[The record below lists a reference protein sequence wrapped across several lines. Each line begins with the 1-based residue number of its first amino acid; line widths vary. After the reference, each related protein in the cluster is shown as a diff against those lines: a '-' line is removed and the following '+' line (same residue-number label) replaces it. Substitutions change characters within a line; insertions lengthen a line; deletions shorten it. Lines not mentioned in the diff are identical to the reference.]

1 VQFTLAPAVSPVL
14 DLKNIDAFYGNSPA
28 LQSVSLQVAKGE
40 FLSVLGRNGVGKT
53 TLMRAIL
60 GLMDRVTGS
69 IKLDGHEINDKDTSD
84 RALAGIGYVPQGRGI
99 LPKFTVR
106 ENLLMGTFATTKG
119 NGEINEWVFELF
131 PILKEFLNRRGGN
144 LSGGQQQQL
153 AIARA
158 LLTDPKVILLDEPT
172 EGIQPN
178 IVEQIEEVLIQLNQ
192 KHGLTVVLVAQNVE
206 LARRA
211 SHNFVLMDRGSISVR
226 GSVNELTDDLV
237 HRHMAV

>member
-1 VQFTLAPAVSPVL
+1 MLELNNVS
-14 DLKNIDAFYGNSPA
+14 AFYGNSHTI
-28 LQSVSLQVAKGE
+28 QGVSMNVKKGG
-40 FLSVLGRNGVGKT
+40 FTSVLGRNGVGKT

-69 IKLDGHEINDKDTSD
+69 ITLDGQEINGKRTDE

-106 ENLLMGTFATTKG
+106 ENLMLGTFANVKSAE
-119 NGEINEWVFELF
+119 EIFENVFELF
-131 PILKEFLNRRGGN
+131 PILKEFLERRGGN

-158 LLTDPKVILLDEPT
+158 LLTDPKVMLLDEPT

-178 IVEQIEEVLIQLNQ
+178 IVEQIEQVLIDLNQ
-192 KHGLTVVLVAQNVE
+192 KHGMTVVLVEQNVKF
-206 LARRA
+206 ARRA
-211 SHNFVLMDRGSISVR
+211 SQHFVLLDRGSVAVD
-226 GSVNELTDDLV
+226 GSVDELTDVLV

>member
-1 VQFTLAPAVSPVL
+1 MLELNKV
-14 DLKNIDAFYGNSPA
+14 NAFYGNSHA
-28 LQSVSLQVAKGE
+28 IQDVTMRVEKGE
-40 FLSVLGRNGVGKT
+40 FMSVLGRNGVGKT
-53 TLMRAIL
+53 TLMRTIL

-69 IKLDGHEINDKDTSD
+69 IVLENQEINDKRTDE

-106 ENLLMGTFATTKG
+106 ENLMLGTFANCGSAEKLY
-119 NGEINEWVFELF
+119 EKVFELF
-131 PILKEFLNRRGGN
+131 PVLKEFLDRTGGN

-178 IVEQIEEVLIQLNQ
+178 LVEQIEQVLIDLNQ
-192 KHGLTVVLVAQNVE
+192 KQGMTIVLVEQNVAF
-206 LARRA
+206 ARRA
-211 SHNFVLMDRGSISVR
+211 SQRFVLLDRGSVAVN
-226 GSVNELTDDLV
+226 GSVEELTDELV

>member
-1 VQFTLAPAVSPVL
+1 MLELENV
-14 DLKNIDAFYGNSPA
+14 DAFYGDSPA
-28 LQSVSLQVAKGE
+28 LQGVNMRVEEGE
-40 FLSVLGRNGVGKT
+40 FVSILGRNGVGKT

-69 IKLDGHEINDKDTSD
+69 IRLGGEEINGKPTHE
-84 RALAGIGYVPQGRGI
+84 RALAGVGYVPQGRGI

-106 ENLLMGTFATTKG
+106 DNLLLGTFANPKETG
-119 NGEINEWVFELF
+119 RIEPWIFDLF
-131 PILKEFLNRRGGN
+131 PILKEHLNRRGGN

-178 IVEQIEEVLIQLNQ
+178 IVEQIEEVLVALNRER
-192 KHGLTVVLVAQNVE
+192 GITIVLVEQNVDF
-206 LARRA
+206 ARRA
-211 SHNFVLMDRGSISVR
+211 SQRFVILDRGTVAEQGDI
-226 GSVNELTDDLV
+226 GDLTDALV
-237 HRHMAV
+237 QRHMAV

>member
-1 VQFTLAPAVSPVL
+1 MLEM
-14 DLKNIDAFYGNSPA
+14 KNVTAYYGNSPA
-28 LQSVSLQVAKGE
+28 LQNVDLRVESGE
-40 FLSVLGRNGVGKT
+40 FMSVLGRNGVGKT

-69 IKLDGHEINDKDTSD
+69 ISLDGTELNDKRTDQ

-106 ENLLMGTFATTKG
+106 ENLIMGTFASESGDGT
-119 NGEINEWVFELF
+119 INEWVFELF
-131 PILKEFLNRRGGN
+131 PILKEFLDRRGGN

-158 LLTDPKVILLDEPT
+158 LLSDPKVILLDEPT

-178 IVEQIEEVLIQLNQ
+178 IVEQIVEVLETLNRE
-192 KHGLTVVLVAQNVE
+192 HGMTVMLVEQNVE
-206 LARRA
+206 FARRA
-211 SHNFVLMDRGSISVR
+211 SQKFVLLDRGSIAMKGAIDDLS
-226 GSVNELTDDLV
+226 DDLV